1 MTMATPENTYEC
13 SFPATLEGMR
23 AGMAFLDKIC
33 ENPRLDVIFD
43 EIASNI
49 VRCSSAKDFSVKVVM
64 DGGITLVIS
73 DGGTPFDPM
82 TIADPD
88 VSAPLE
94 KRKVGGLGFFMVKKM
109 SKSVEYRREGDRNV
123 LTIVM

>member
-1 MTMATPENTYEC
+1 MEKIDNTYEC
-13 SFPATLEGMR
+13 SFPATIEGMQ

-49 VRCSSAKDFSVKVVM
+49 VRCSSAKDFSVKVVKE
-64 DGGITLVIS
+64 DSGITLVIS
-73 DGGTPFDPM
+73 DGGTPFDPT
-82 TIADPD
+82 TIATPD
-88 VSAPLE
+88 VKAPLE
-94 KRKVGGLGFFMVKKM
+94 DRKVGGLGFFMVKKM
-109 SKSVEYRREGDRNV
+109 SKSVDYQRVGDRNV

>member
-1 MTMATPENTYEC
+1 MENIDNTYEC
-13 SFPATLEGMR
+13 SFPATIEGMQ

-49 VRCSSAKDFSVKVVM
+49 VRCSSAKDFSVKVVKEES
-64 DGGITLVIS
+64 GITLVIS
-73 DGGTPFDPM
+73 DGGTPFDPT
-82 TIADPD
+82 TIAEPD
-88 VSAPLE
+88 VNAPLE
-94 KRKVGGLGFFMVKKM
+94 ERKVGGLGFFMVKKM
-109 SKSVEYRREGDRNV
+109 SKSVEYQRVGDRNV

>member
-1 MTMATPENTYEC
+1 MENIENTYEC
-13 SFPATLEGMR
+13 SFPATIEGMQ

-49 VRCSSAKDFSVKVVM
+49 VRCSSAKDFSVKVVKEAS
-64 DGGITLVIS
+64 GVTLVIS
-73 DGGTPFDPM
+73 DGGTPFDPT
-82 TIADPD
+82 TIAEPD
-88 VSAPLE
+88 VNAPLE
-94 KRKVGGLGFFMVKKM
+94 ERKVGGLGFFMVKKM
-109 SKSVEYRREGDRNV
+109 SKSVSYRRVGDRNV